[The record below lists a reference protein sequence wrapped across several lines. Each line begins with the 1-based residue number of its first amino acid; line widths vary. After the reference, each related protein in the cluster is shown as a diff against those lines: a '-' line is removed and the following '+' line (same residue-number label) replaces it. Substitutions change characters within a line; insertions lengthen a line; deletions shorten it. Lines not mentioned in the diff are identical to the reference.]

1 MIQLVRNYLKDFQE
15 FGSLGFEI
23 RVIREDGRGGQ
34 PTEYAILNE
43 DQAYLLL
50 TDSESLGFS
59 HSKWRKHRDAPP
71 ATTNRSR

>member
-15 FGSLGFEI
+15 FGHLGFEI
-23 RVIREDGRGGQ
+23 RVVSTHGAGQ

-50 TDSESLGFS
+50 AAGF
-59 HSKWRKHRDAPP
+59 RGFEIEENP
-71 ATTNRSR
+71 ATPVQSPYF